1 MRAWAFYLHGPI
13 EADYRLR
20 GELVA
25 RLFIFAGEPLE
36 ADIELKVY
44 RVQENRGLKK
54 IASSRFRRVPLME
67 GIPSK
72 PLEFKVVPRKPVL
85 IKEGDTIL
93 VELWFKLGASDGE
106 STVYLAYDS
115 EDAHSQVEFPGIVMP
130 EALLPLL
137 LVAPLLPGMMK
148 VFGRARKRS
157 LGSPV
162 DSGGAGAT

>member
-25 RLFIFAGEPLE
+25 RLFLFAGEPLE

-44 RVQENRGLKK
+44 RVHENRGLKK

-67 GIPSK
+67 GLPSK
-72 PLEFKVVPRKPVL
+72 PLEFNVVPRKPVL

-93 VELWFKLGASDGE
+93 VELWFKLGVE
-106 STVYLAYDS
+106 
-115 EDAHSQVEFPGIVMP
+115 QVVFPFSSP
-130 EALLPLL
+130 S
-137 LVAPLLPGMMK
+137 
-148 VFGRARKRS
+148 RYS
-157 LGSPV
+157 LNPSLTPFSNV
-162 DSGGAGAT
+162 IAT